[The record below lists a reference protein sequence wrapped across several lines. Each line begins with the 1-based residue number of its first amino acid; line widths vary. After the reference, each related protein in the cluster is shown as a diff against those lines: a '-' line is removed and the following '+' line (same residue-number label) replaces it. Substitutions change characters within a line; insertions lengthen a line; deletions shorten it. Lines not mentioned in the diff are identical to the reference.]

1 MYQQFVEIVKRNKK
15 GVMRDPMQ
23 SKAKI
28 GQQLIFS
35 LVVLAIFW
43 DIGFHN
49 KGGLDD
55 KVDFNGTPQRIAQQK
70 FYAGM

>member
-1 MYQQFVEIVKRNKK
+1 MEIVKRNKK

-43 DIGFHN
+43 GIGFHN
-49 KGGLDD
+49 EGGLDE
-55 KVDFNGTPQRIAQQK
+55 KVEPTATPQRRAQ
-70 FYAGM
+70 

>member
-1 MYQQFVEIVKRNKK
+1 
-15 GVMRDPMQ
+15 MRDPMQ

-28 GQQLIFS
+28 GQQLVFS

-43 DIGFHN
+43 GLGFHN
-49 KGGLDD
+49 EGGLEG
-55 KVDFNGTPQRIAQQK
+55 KVDFTGTPQKIAQEK